1 MIIGEKINQYQHH
14 EQEDDSYDYL
24 FKRKGGASGPGR
36 QKKAERKSR
45 KGGRRSGQP
54 AGPRLD
60 KRSAGAYKNRLILQN
75 FGLFNKKKNQRKAEA
90 AAQDALAT
98 PEGSI
103 LPDAPTLDDN
113 TQEQEINAA
122 PDTRADA
129 IPPDN
134 PDTGS
139 AADGEDDSS
148 YDETPG
154 TSKTETKSPSKK
166 NETKDSGA
174 GAWIGWGFLGLTVLV
189 IGYTMYRLDKM
200 EAQLPH
206 NNDLHPN
213 H

>member
-14 EQEDDSYDYL
+14 EHEEDNYDYL
-24 FKRKGGASGPGR
+24 FKKKNGASGPR
-36 QKKAERKSR
+36 QQKKAR
-45 KGGRRSGQP
+45 KGKRRSGQP
-54 AGPRLD
+54 AGPRID
-60 KRSAGAYKNRLILQN
+60 QRSAGAFRNRLILQN

-103 LPDAPTLDDN
+103 LPDAPTVDD
-113 TQEQEINAA
+113 TAQEQEMTPTPDMNA
-122 PDTRADA
+122 PA
-129 IPPDN
+129 IPA
-134 PDTGS
+134 DTADSGS
-139 AADGEDDSS
+139 TAGNENEDDSN
-148 YDETPG
+148 YDETAG
-154 TSKTETKSPSKK
+154 ASKNDPKTPAKK
-166 NETKDSGA
+166 KDAKDSGP
-174 GAWIGWGFLGLTVLV
+174 GVWIGWAFLGLTVVV